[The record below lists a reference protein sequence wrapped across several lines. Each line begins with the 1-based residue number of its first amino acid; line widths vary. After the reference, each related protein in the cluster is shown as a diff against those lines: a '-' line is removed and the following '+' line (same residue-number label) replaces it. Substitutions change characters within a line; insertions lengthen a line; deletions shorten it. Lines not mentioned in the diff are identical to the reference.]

1 MKQKDDINIE
11 LVDAR
16 EFRQYLSRVKYELVN
31 KMEKE
36 HRCMD
41 NHATGYLIDCIIKKL
56 DEMIIGD

>member
-1 MKQKDDINIE
+1 MKQKDDISIE

-41 NHATGYLIDCIIKKL
+41 SHATGYLIASIINKL